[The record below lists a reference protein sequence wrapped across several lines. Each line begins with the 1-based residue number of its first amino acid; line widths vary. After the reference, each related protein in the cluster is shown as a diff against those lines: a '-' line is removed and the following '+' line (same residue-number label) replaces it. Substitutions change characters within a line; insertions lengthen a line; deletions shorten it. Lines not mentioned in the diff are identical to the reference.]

1 MATIYFDLDG
11 TLLTYGEDFRTLF
24 DRAIGKDLS
33 ENIYDDYVSHIIQNL
48 EDVKQDPYI
57 KAFESIRREHN
68 LNFDSKKVAKRYVKI
83 EIESTEIHSG
93 VKSLLSKLSENHK
106 IGILTNGDSRVQKMK
121 VEEHNLRQFVD
132 EVLISNELGCRKPEK
147 EIFEIAKNRLRSED
161 YIYVGDTFDEDIKPA
176 RKNGFKTIY
185 INGERESDLE
195 AQDTGRLVEI
205 MNLLMK

>member
-24 DRAIGKDLS
+24 DRAIDKELS

-68 LNFDSKKVAKRYVKI
+68 LNFDSEKVAKRYVEV
-83 EIESTEIHSG
+83 EIKSTEIHSG

-147 EIFEIAKNRLRSED
+147 EIFEIAKNRLRSEN
-161 YIYVGDTFDEDIKPA
+161 YIYVGDTFDEDIRPA
-176 RKNGFKTIY
+176 RKTGFKTIY

-195 AQDTGRLVEI
+195 AQNTRKLIEI
-205 MNLLMK
+205 MNLMMK

>member
-11 TLLTYGEDFRTLF
+11 TLLTYGEDFRKLF
-24 DRAIGKDLS
+24 DRAIGKELS
-33 ENIYDDYVSHIIQNL
+33 ENIYDDYVSNIIQNL
-48 EDVKQDPYI
+48 EEMKQDPYI

-68 LNFDSKKVAKRYVKI
+68 LNFDSEKVAKRYVEV
-83 EIESTEIHSG
+83 EIKSTETHSG
-93 VKSLLSKLSENHK
+93 VKTLLSKLSKNHK
-106 IGILTNGDSRVQKMK
+106 IGILTNGDSEVQKMK
-121 VEEHNLRQFVD
+121 IERHNLHQLVD

-195 AQDTGRLVEI
+195 AQNTGKLVEI
-205 MNLLMK
+205 MNLMM

>member
-11 TLLTYGEDFRTLF
+11 TLLTYGEDFRKLF
-24 DRAIGKDLS
+24 DRAIGKELS
-33 ENIYDDYVSHIIQNL
+33 ENIYDDYVSNIIQNL
-48 EDVKQDPYI
+48 EEMKQDPYI

-68 LNFDSKKVAKRYVKI
+68 LNFDSEKVAKRYVEV
-83 EIESTEIHSG
+83 EIKSTETHSG
-93 VKSLLSKLSENHK
+93 VKTLLSKLSKNHK
-106 IGILTNGDSRVQKMK
+106 IGILTNGDSEVQKMK
-121 VEEHNLRQFVD
+121 IEGHNLHQLVD

-195 AQDTGRLVEI
+195 AQNTGKLVEI
-205 MNLLMK
+205 MNLMM

>member
-24 DRAIGKDLS
+24 DRAIDKELS

-57 KAFESIRREHN
+57 KAFESIKREHN
-68 LNFDSKKVAKRYVKI
+68 LNFNSEKVAKRYVKI

-147 EIFEIAKNRLRSED
+147 EIFEIAKNRLRSEN
-161 YIYVGDTFDEDIKPA
+161 YIYVGDTFDEDIRPA
-176 RKNGFKTIY
+176 RKTGFKTIY

-195 AQDTGRLVEI
+195 AQNTRKLIEI
-205 MNLLMK
+205 MNLMMK